1 MRTRTKLLV
10 NWSVQ
15 GIILRRLAV
24 HLVTFMAAISTLLMV
39 FWMYQ
44 RNAAQAAF
52 WPGAEP
58 LDAFWYRAV
67 PFASASLALL
77 PLIVWDM
84 LRISHRIAG
93 PLYRFEQVM
102 EKFEATGQL
111 EEANLRDN
119 DLLRD
124 FCSRFNSFVTV
135 MHDRYPETQNG
146 AVPVS
151 HEAPQ
156 GPVTLKCYS
165 GEPEDAPAR

>member
-1 MRTRTKLLV
+1 MRTRTKQLV

-24 HLVTFMAAISTLLMV
+24 HLVTFMAAISALLMV

-44 RNAAQAAF
+44 GNAVHAAF
-52 WPGAEP
+52 GAGSEP
-58 LDAFWYRAV
+58 LNAFWYRAI
-67 PFASASLALL
+67 PFASASLPLL

-102 EKFEATGQL
+102 EKFETTGQL
-111 EEANLRDN
+111 EEAKLRDN
-119 DLLRD
+119 DLLRG
-124 FCSRFNSFVTV
+124 FCSRFNSFVSV
-135 MHDRYPETQNG
+135 MHERYPETQNG
-146 AVPVS
+146 ESPVS
-151 HEAPQ
+151 CEAPQ

-165 GEPEDAPAR
+165 AEPEEVPTM